1 MEILQNTIFKL
12 VFRQGSNSDRKK
24 VVFTSG
30 EPVFTNDTNRLFV
43 GTGALS
49 GGKLVGNVFKGVSP
63 DLASLA
69 PGEVGDF
76 AYNNDKQELAI
87 ISQNDGSATGD
98 WLTVAKPNSLL
109 FARYNGSLSALEA
122 SKGVAVT
129 HLSAGHYRFTY
140 NSFPSLS
147 SYTPLSQAMGNVD
160 SNHTT
165 SIDGI
170 TLSSCDVYYY
180 LVGSKQ
186 DGRVSFVLNY

>member
-1 MEILQNTIFKL
+1 MEILQNTILKL
-12 VFRQGSNSDRKK
+12 VFRQGSNTDRKK

-69 PGEVGDF
+69 PGEIGDF
-76 AYNNDKQELAI
+76 AYNNDKQELAVI
-87 ISQNDGSATGD
+87 NTNDGSAQSD

-109 FARYNGSLSALEA
+109 FARYNGSLSAMEA
-122 SKGVAVT
+122 SKGVSVQ

-140 NSFPSLS
+140 SAFPSLS
-147 SYTPLSQAMGNVD
+147 SYTPLSQVMGNLD
-160 SNHTT
+160 SNYTT
-165 SIDGI
+165 SIDSI
-170 TLSSCDVYYY
+170 TLSSCDVIYYY
-180 LVGSKQ
+180 VASKQ